1 MSYEIV
7 GKLIEKEKTIQISEK
22 FRKREFVIEKSENN
36 NGMVF
41 TDSIKFQLT
50 QDRCSLI
57 DPVAINDEIKV
68 TFNIRGNRWEK
79 NGKISYF
86 NNLDAWKI
94 EKMEKEQTPPEMPD
108 FSPDEIPPELEDDLP
123 F

>member
-108 FSPDEIPPELEDDLP
+108 FSSEEIPPELEDDLP

>member
-7 GKLIEKEKTIQISEK
+7 GKLIEKEKTVQISEK

-79 NGKISYF
+79 NGKVSYF

-108 FSPDEIPPELEDDLP
+108 FSPDEIPPELDDDLP